1 MSAGWPLWPPSVG
14 YEPPCGE
21 GLGEDSGGEERASFE
36 GVEVWR
42 EAEGD
47 ADDVV
52 DERVAGAD
60 EPSVDGL
67 TVGVVGVAEGG
78 VVVAVA
84 GVEVV
89 VVGEG
94 GVEAQV
100 LDRAVAGELDR
111 PEPYP

>member
-1 MSAGWPLWPPSVG
+1 VG

-42 EAEGD
+42 EAEAEGD
-47 ADDVV
+47 ADGVDDVD